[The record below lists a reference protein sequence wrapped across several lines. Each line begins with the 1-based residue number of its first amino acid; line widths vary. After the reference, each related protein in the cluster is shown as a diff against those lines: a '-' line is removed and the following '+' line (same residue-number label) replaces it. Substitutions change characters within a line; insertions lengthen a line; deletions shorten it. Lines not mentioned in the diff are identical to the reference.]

1 MLSVFF
7 FQNIKVFTG
16 WIVFHMYF
24 IKIRPLSALLAIS
37 VCWQGQA
44 SVKFNS
50 QLRPL
55 KLLLQSS
62 PLQMFA
68 KALSTPQVVDL
79 RFSYYMLSQTGI
91 IPNTFS
97 VLWTAKILNTRKL
110 NFSNEI
116 LKTVFNQDFNVLI
129 VVMQFSSIPSF
140 FLSLLALVNMFP
152 EVL

>member
-1 MLSVFF
+1 
-7 FQNIKVFTG
+7 
-16 WIVFHMYF
+16 
-24 IKIRPLSALLAIS
+24 
-37 VCWQGQA
+37 
-44 SVKFNS
+44 
-50 QLRPL
+50 
-55 KLLLQSS
+55 
-62 PLQMFA
+62 MFA

-116 LKTVFNQDFNVLI
+116 LKTVFNQDFNVLT